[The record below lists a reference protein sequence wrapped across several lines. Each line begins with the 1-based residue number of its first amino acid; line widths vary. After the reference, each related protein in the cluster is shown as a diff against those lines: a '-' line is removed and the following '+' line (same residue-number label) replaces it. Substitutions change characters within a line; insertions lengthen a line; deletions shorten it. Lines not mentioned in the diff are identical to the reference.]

1 MWGSLEN
8 LLKGKII
15 LREEVFAMI
24 DVREIILSSRPEPLD
39 FPAPSSDHA
48 GHIFYL
54 TAKGY
59 TKLAADHILS
69 REAVGY
75 LEPIVSGAIRQ
86 FNLSFNRFFLEKSI
100 ADILKDE
107 RGILLAARI
116 YETLMQM
123 ALNIIGLEKDI
134 IGFSDD
140 ESSKVFMSIFET
152 LKGLEILERKSLRGE
167 APIAQTV
174 IDSFLSDMK
183 KIMSGFYRPP
193 GSMVAHVAKEI
204 EKNVKP
210 DCIMESFLLSAKEQ
224 IQNNVY
230 YRLGKL
236 GICKFGND
244 YAAGLRWLR
253 HLGFVQVSTNPV
265 LAAAAYED
273 DPSLWD
279 GYKGEDLC
287 PDFKMAIK
295 GSDEILKDPSAHGD
309 ELAAKGTEVSIW
321 PNLAVFRPIAIASDM
336 YHGLVSLQLNPTIA
350 DDYERSLKEALKIYA
365 DAESFL
371 RKYDHYLLWGYSPN
385 IERGRPNIV
394 FKVAGS
400 SPAAIELTK
409 KLESLGIGTNNTV
422 TFTVS
427 QEVELILAK
436 LEGRSEA
443 IKRGIR
449 LTTVYETNMGGR
461 LADHIREVQAEE
473 LLRSALERLE
483 NKEDALR
490 KLAESLGA
498 WNEIKDKKSLDEK
511 IRIISS
517 RRFLSPLNKKPF
529 IDFIAESGILST
541 SREEIAEYLTKL
553 EEAIGFTGILVT
565 KRVYEVFFSQE
576 NRVKWL
582 KYLQSK
588 YNLTREQAEMV
599 LRGIDVLPASK
610 RKPEETLLTLASLHM
625 THTEFPNHQMNVLLK
640 SLEEGFSIER
650 YHESA
655 IIEVNPEIPRRLMD
669 KWRKT
674 TEEFIKAY
682 ELTPEQISVLRE
694 VGITN
699 PEKYGFRGLKPSEW
713 GLFGATVKTMEE
725 FIRSY
730 EQFRGKCVEYA
741 CKLLK

>member
-1 MWGSLEN
+1 
-8 LLKGKII
+8 
-15 LREEVFAMI
+15 MI
-24 DVREIILSSRPEPLD
+24 NVRETILSSRPELLD

-54 TAKGY
+54 AIKGY
-59 TKLAADHILS
+59 AKLAADHILS
-69 REAVGY
+69 REIVGY
-75 LEPIVSGAIRQ
+75 LEPIVGGAIRQ
-86 FNLSFNRFFLEKSI
+86 FNLSFNRIFLEKSGV
-100 ADILKDE
+100 DILKDE
-107 RGILLAARI
+107 RKVLLAARI
-116 YETLMQM
+116 YEALVQM

-134 IGFSDD
+134 VGFSDE
-140 ESSKVFMSIFET
+140 ESSKAFMSIFKT
-152 LKGLEILERKSLRGE
+152 LKDLENLERKSLGDE
-167 APIAQTV
+167 APIAQAV

-193 GSMVAHVAKEI
+193 GSMVAHAAKEI
-204 EKNVKP
+204 EKNVKS
-210 DCIMESFLLSAKEQ
+210 DYIMESFLLSAKEQ

-287 PDFKMAIK
+287 PDFKRAIEN
-295 GSDEILKDPSAHGD
+295 SDEIFKDPSAHGD

-321 PNLAVFRPIAIASDM
+321 PNLAVFRPIAIASNM
-336 YHGLVSLQLNPTIA
+336 CHGLVSLQLNPTIA
-350 DDYERSLKEALKIYA
+350 DDYERSLKEALKIYI
-365 DAESFL
+365 DAEEFL
-371 RKYDHYLLWGYSPN
+371 KRYDHYLLWGYSPS

-400 SPAAIELTK
+400 SPAAIELTR

-436 LEGRSEA
+436 MEGRSEA
-443 IKRGIR
+443 IKKGIR

-461 LADHIREVQAEE
+461 LDDHIREVQAEE
-473 LLRSALERLE
+473 LLRSALERLKD
-483 NKEDALR
+483 KEDALR

-498 WNEIKDKKSLDEK
+498 WNEIKNKESLDEK
-511 IRIISS
+511 ISIISS

-529 IDFIAESGILST
+529 IDFLAESGVPST
-541 SREEIAEYLTKL
+541 SREEVAEYLTKL
-553 EEAIGFTGILVT
+553 EEAIGFAGILVT
-565 KRVYEVFFSQE
+565 KRVYEIFFSQE
-576 NRVKWL
+576 NRIKWL

-588 YNLTREQAEMV
+588 YNLTREQAEIV
-599 LRGIDVLPASK
+599 FQGIDILPASK
-610 RKPEETLLTLASLHM
+610 RKPEETLLTLASSHM

-640 SLEEGFSIER
+640 SLEEGFNIER
-650 YHESA
+650 YRESA
-655 IIEVNPEIPRRLMD
+655 VMEVNPEILHRLACG
-669 KWRKT
+669 WRKT
-674 TEEFIKAY
+674 AEEFIKAY
-682 ELTPEQISVLRE
+682 ELTPELIGILRE
-694 VGITN
+694 VGIAN
-699 PEKYGFRGLKPSEW
+699 PEKYGIRGLKPSEW
-713 GLFGATVKTMEE
+713 GLFGATVKTMDE
-725 FIRSY
+725 FIKSY
-730 EQFRGKCVEYA
+730 ERFKNKCIEYA
-741 CKLLK
+741 RKFTKK